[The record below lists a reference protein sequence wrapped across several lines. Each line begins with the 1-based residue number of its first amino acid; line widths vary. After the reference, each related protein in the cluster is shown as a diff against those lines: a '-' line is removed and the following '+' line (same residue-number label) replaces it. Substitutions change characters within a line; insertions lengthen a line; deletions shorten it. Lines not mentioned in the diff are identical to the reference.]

1 MAAAQHSSPLIAQS
15 AKKIKMEANYQNKA
29 KQKWNSS
36 LILSHHLIF
45 RWGAR
50 ALWATDR
57 WRGSCCILK
66 SPVSTSSSLI
76 LHRSLWHPEQARSD
90 LAACCISILVGQ
102 PPPPSPLHSL
112 HQGLYQ
118 ASNQSQPQAIW
129 CRTSR
134 LSWTSTAKCNPN
146 CP

>member
-15 AKKIKMEANYQNKA
+15 ARKKNGSKLSKQSKA
-29 KQKWNSS
+29 KMKPFPHIK
-36 LILSHHLIF
+36 LPSHFLIF
-45 RWGAR
+45 RWGAH
-50 ALWATDR
+50 ALWATGR

-102 PPPPSPLHSL
+102 APPPHSL